1 MGIGNKIPGVS
12 GGTVSF
18 VLGFYEGLIYSL
30 QKINLKALKLLVSFR
45 FASFYRYVNGPFLF
59 PLLLGSLISYFGFSF
74 VLDYL
79 IRNYEVYVWACF
91 FGMVLASVV
100 LIARDYDSWNTKNI
114 VSAIIGTSLGVSLL
128 FVSQGTENDNLFYVF
143 VCGIIG
149 VSGMTLPG
157 LSGSF
162 ILMLMG
168 NYVLLM
174 VDSVN
179 VLSKTLF
186 QIAQWDFSFLSRPEQ
201 LDSLMVILM
210 FGLGSFTGLI
220 MFSNLLSF
228 VLKRFY
234 NRVIAIIIGFV
245 LGSLAVVWPWKEK
258 VYLLGDNGNPV
269 TDSNGDFIIRSYKQY
284 LPDWSKLETLYALIT
299 IAIAFSLILLIE
311 YLAKKIRMSTS

>member
-18 VLGFYEGLIYSL
+18 VLGFYGDLIYSL
-30 QKINLKALKLLVSFR
+30 QKLNLKALKLLISFR
-45 FASFYRYVNGPFLF
+45 FASFYRYINGAFLF
-59 PLLLGSLISYFGFSF
+59 PLLVGSLISYFGFSF

-79 IRNYEVYVWACF
+79 INHFEIYVWACF

-100 LIARDYDSWNTKNI
+100 LIVRDYDQWNRVNI
-114 VSAIIGTSLGVSLL
+114 FSAILGTSLGISLL

-143 VCGIIG
+143 ICGIIG

-186 QIAQWDFSFLSRPEQ
+186 QIIQLDFSFMSRPEQ
-201 LDSLMVILM
+201 LDSLLVIFM
-210 FGLGSFTGLI
+210 FGLGSFAGLI

-234 NRVIAIIIGFV
+234 NRVIAIIIGFI
-245 LGSLAVVWPWKEK
+245 LGSLAVVWPWKQK
-258 VYLLGDNGNPV
+258 VYQLDQNGVPLEDDRGDL
-269 TDSNGDFIIRSYKQY
+269 IIRSYKQY
-284 LPDWSKLETLYALIT
+284 LPDWSSSETLYALLT
-299 IAIAFSLILLIE
+299 IAIAFSLIFLIE
-311 YLAKKIRMSTS
+311 YIAKKIRRT

>member
-18 VLGFYEGLIYSL
+18 VLGFYGDLIYSL
-30 QKINLKALKLLVSFR
+30 QKINLKAIKLLISFR
-45 FASFYRYVNGPFLF
+45 FASFYRYVNGSFLF
-59 PLLLGSLISYFGFSF
+59 PLLIGSLISYFGFSF

-79 IRNYEVYVWACF
+79 IRHFEVYVWASF

-100 LIARDYDSWNTKNI
+100 LIVRDYDAWNTKNI
-114 VSAIIGTSLGVSLL
+114 VFAVVGTSLGISLL

-143 VCGIIG
+143 LCGIIG

-234 NRVIAIIIGFV
+234 DQVIAIIIGFI
-245 LGSLAVVWPWKEK
+245 LGSLAIVWPWKEK
-258 VYLLGDNGNPV
+258 VYQLGDNGIPL
-269 TDSNGDFIIRSYKQY
+269 TDDNGDFIVKSYKQY
-284 LPDWSKLETLYALIT
+284 LPDWSNAETLYALLT
-299 IAIAFSLILLIE
+299 IGVAFGLILLID
-311 YLAKKIRMSTS
+311 YIAKKIRTSSS

>member
-18 VLGFYEGLIYSL
+18 VLGFYSDLIYSL
-30 QKINLKALKLLVSFR
+30 QKLNLKALKLLISFR
-45 FASFYRYVNGPFLF
+45 FASFYRYINGAFLF
-59 PLLLGSLISYFGFSF
+59 PLLVGSLISYFGFSF

-79 IRNYEVYVWACF
+79 INHFEIYVWACF

-100 LIARDYDSWNTKNI
+100 LIVRDYDQWNRVNI
-114 VSAIIGTSLGVSLL
+114 FSAILGTSLGISLL

-143 VCGIIG
+143 ICGIIG

-186 QIAQWDFSFLSRPEQ
+186 QIIQLDFSFMSRPEQ
-201 LDSLMVILM
+201 LDSLLVIFM
-210 FGLGSFTGLI
+210 FGLGSFAGLI

-234 NRVIAIIIGFV
+234 NRVIAIIIGFI
-245 LGSLAVVWPWKEK
+245 LGSLAVVWPWKQK
-258 VYLLGDNGNPV
+258 VYQLDQNGVPLEDDRGDL
-269 TDSNGDFIIRSYKQY
+269 IIRSYKQY
-284 LPDWSKLETLYALIT
+284 LPDWSSSETLYALLT
-299 IAIAFSLILLIE
+299 IAIAFSLIFLIE
-311 YLAKKIRMSTS
+311 YIAKKIRRT